1 VAAVGRDGGI
11 NLHSINAFH
20 AIKGKESQQL
30 KMWLKNKSHSQN
42 NAQSKT
48 KRYSF
53 NVSFVRNKYEH
64 KGAFNTQIT
73 GLESLKPKG
82 E

>member
-20 AIKGKESQQL
+20 AIKGEAIPTV
-30 KMWLKNKSHSQN
+30 KNVAKKQVCQN
-42 NAQSKT
+42 KGQIKT

-53 NVSFVRNKYEH
+53 NASSVRNKYEH
-64 KGAFNTQIT
+64 KEAFNTQIT
-73 GLESLKPKG
+73 GLGSLKPNG